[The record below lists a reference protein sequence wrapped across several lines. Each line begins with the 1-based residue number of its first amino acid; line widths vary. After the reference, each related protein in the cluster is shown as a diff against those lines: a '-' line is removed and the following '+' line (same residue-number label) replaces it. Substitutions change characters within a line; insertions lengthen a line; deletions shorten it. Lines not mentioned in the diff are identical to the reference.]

1 MIKVYDNPIFPFAI
15 DAWKEPIILQICN
28 NTNSP
33 TQFKSSCMVWVKS
46 VWMRSQVFENKV
58 SEQQLVKSKPIC
70 KIVSNHQ

>member
-46 VWMRSQVFENKV
+46 IWMRSQVFENKV
-58 SEQQLVKSKPIC
+58 SEQQLSRVNQFVK
-70 KIVSNHQ
+70 